1 MIRDKFPATFK
12 TGLLVT
18 ITYCCKLINIVTRL
32 PSIPEDAGTLNTPLV
47 TLVIK
52 MQSSPN
58 HHTVGLKPT
67 SGNSLSRSLVNTTD
81 WQKLWI
87 FLYFHFYGT
96 IVMWKENILLILC
109 RDLLFNHNTLLH
121 GHRLWLTYDL
131 FWPVRCKSSIDNLV
145 KPCNIS
151 NI

>member
-81 WQKLWI
+81 KSCEFFCI
-87 FLYFHFYGT
+87 FIFTVPLLCEKKIFYSFYVET
-96 IVMWKENILLILC
+96 YSSITILC
-109 RDLLFNHNTLLH
+109 YT
-121 GHRLWLTYDL
+121 G
-131 FWPVRCKSSIDNLV
+131 ID
-145 KPCNIS
+145 S
-151 NI
+151 G